1 MDSKNGIKVLVVEDD
16 REISNLACK
25 VLLNEGFDIV
35 TAYDGKSAMDNFQRY
50 KDNFKLIVL
59 DLMVPFI
66 DGFEIIRRIRQ
77 KSTVPILV
85 ISAKSKEVDKVSAIS
100 MGADDYIV
108 KPFSLNEF
116 VVRVKALIRRYLYFS
131 GEEMPSE
138 SAVNY
143 KELSVNMQDY
153 SVIKRGES
161 IKITPIEFEILK
173 LFLLNPKKV
182 FTKAQIYDSIWGRDP
197 IRNDN
202 TIMVHIKRLRDKIED
217 DVNKPQYIET
227 VWGIGYKLGE

>member
-1 MDSKNGIKVLVVEDD
+1 MDSKNSVEILVVEDD
-16 REISNLACK
+16 KEISKLIDK
-25 VLLNEGFDIV
+25 VLLNEGFYIV
-35 TAYDGKSAMDNFQRY
+35 KAYDGESAMDNFLHD
-50 KDNFKLIVL
+50 KDKIKLIVL

-66 DGFEIIRRIRQ
+66 DGFEIIRRVRQ

-85 ISAKSKEVDKVSAIS
+85 ISAKSKEMDKVSAIS

-131 GEEMPSE
+131 GEEMPGDNI
-138 SAVNY
+138 VTY
-143 KELSVNMQDY
+143 KELTVNMQDY
-153 SVIKRGES
+153 SITKRGEV
-161 IKITPIEFEILK
+161 IKVTPIEFEILK
-173 LFLLNPKKV
+173 LFLLNPKRV
-182 FTKAQIYDSIWGRDP
+182 FTKSQIYDSIWGKDP

-217 DVNKPQYIET
+217 DVSSPQYIET